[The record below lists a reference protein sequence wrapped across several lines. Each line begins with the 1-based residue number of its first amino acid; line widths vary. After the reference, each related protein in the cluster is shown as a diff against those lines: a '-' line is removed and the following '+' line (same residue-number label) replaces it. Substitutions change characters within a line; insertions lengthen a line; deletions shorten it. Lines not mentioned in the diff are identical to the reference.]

1 MRLKGTVSLGA
12 LFILSLVAWCF
23 FVLPSWAAATRTV
36 IVVVPNEG
44 LYPVGDRRLADAVR
58 REILGISRFQLAET
72 PVDLPLGEMMGSERR
87 ALAIGREVGANT
99 VVRLGFL
106 RDPQASYRR
115 YTDLQGYYAASS
127 EVELTLFDLPEGRRR
142 LRKVYPFYG
151 ESPSSREVA
160 ETLAYDRL
168 VRDISADLRKAF
180 RLSATIVAREGRK
193 ATLDAGAEAGIQEG
207 MFFSGHDGTGSPFGR
222 LRISKVASESAEGE
236 LLSGYD
242 ALTPGVR
249 VYEQAYASFPAA
261 AGLSHHMF
269 WQGSFTGVTLEYN
282 RSGFGSGAGLE
293 VGTLSQGGVNG
304 FALLARWVPQRE
316 IWPERLWAYGEL
328 GGGGALLSQQIS
340 GTTAHANAF
349 SLHAIAGAGLAGR
362 IFSGLGASLGLV
374 YWTPWAPDSWSHTPG
389 TSAPVDVSNQV
400 VYPTLGGLGL
410 RASLTWDF

>member
-1 MRLKGTVSLGA
+1 MGA
-12 LFILSLVAWCF
+12 LFLLTLVAWCF
-23 FVLPSWAAATRTV
+23 FVLPSWAAASRTA

-44 LYPVGDRRLADAVR
+44 LFPVGDRRLADAVR
-58 REILGISRFQLAET
+58 REIKGISRFQLLEV
-72 PVDLPLGEMMGSERR
+72 PGDVPGGEMMGSERR

-106 RDPQASYRR
+106 RDPQATYRR
-115 YTDLQGYYAASS
+115 YTDLQGYYATSS
-127 EVELTLFDLPEGRRR
+127 ELELTLFDLPEGRLR

-180 RLSATIVAREGRK
+180 RLSATIVARDGRK
-193 ATLDAGAEAGIQEG
+193 ATLDAGADAGIQEG
-207 MFFSGHDGTGSPFGR
+207 MFFGALDAGGASVGR
-222 LRISKVASESAEGE
+222 LRIFRVANESAEGE
-236 LLSGYD
+236 LLSGYE

-261 AGLSHHMF
+261 AGVSHHMF

-293 VGTLSQGGVNG
+293 VGTLTQDGVSG
-304 FALLARWVPQRE
+304 FAILGRWVPQRE

-328 GGGGALLSQQIS
+328 GGGGALLSQKVPGS
-340 GTTAHANAF
+340 TAHANAF

-362 IFSGLGASLGLV
+362 VWSGLGASLGLV
-374 YWTPWAPDSWSHTPG
+374 YWTPWAPESWSHTPG
-389 TSAPVDVSNQV
+389 TSAPIDVSNQV